1 MVKAVAKDAA
11 STTDRDL
18 TVKAVAKDAA
28 STTRVPAT
36 HLSNPILILFHI
48 SHPRVHP
55 YRDLIVKAVAKDA
68 ARTTIVPPRFLF
80 ILDTSWGIKKE
91 LKQVVMLNTW

>member
-1 MVKAVAKDAA
+1 MVKAVAKSHGEHYQ
-11 STTDRDL
+11 ST
-18 TVKAVAKDAA
+18 V
-28 STTRVPAT
+28 VP
-36 HLSNPILILFHI
+36 HLSNPPLILFHI

-55 YRDLIVKAVAKDA
+55 YRDLMVKAVAKDA
-68 ARTTIVPPRFLF
+68 ASTTIVPPRFLF